1 MTYRQLGSLVPHRS
15 SRLFSKGRLIGSLVL
30 LALVGITVWRI
41 RAEEHSGKP
50 KTDAPLVVATAAVRQ
65 ATVPIELRAT
75 GEVVSR
81 HSVSVMPQVSGL
93 LQSVGFHE
101 GQMVARG
108 QLLFRIDPAPF
119 QAALASARSAW
130 NLDESIVRRDSAL
143 LPHGYIAPEAY
154 ETAVATAQQAKAALR
169 QARINLSYT
178 VIRAPIAG
186 LTGAISVRSGNL
198 VSSSMTTPLVTIN
211 QMAPILV
218 EFNLP
223 QSDLETVLH
232 YRDQGPVGIEV
243 SREGGGQV
251 LGSGPL
257 VFIDNTVNSQTGTVL
272 YRARLPNHPLRLWP
286 GQYVGVRV
294 VLSVQKNAL
303 VVPQTAV
310 QDGQKGYFVYEVV
323 NGRAVI
329 VPVTVAHEAGGLAVI
344 RTGLPLGATVVTE
357 VPETLRNNMR
367 VMPRNRLPVVPKRR
381 LT

>member
-1 MTYRQLGSLVPHRS
+1 MVRHRLGSIVLHRS
-15 SRLFSKGRLIGSLVL
+15 TRSFKGRLIGSLVL
-30 LALVGITVWRI
+30 LSLVGITVWRI
-41 RAEEHSGKP
+41 RAEENSGKP
-50 KTDAPLVVATAAVRQ
+50 KADAPLVVATAEVRL
-65 ATVPIELRAT
+65 ATVPVELRAT

-93 LQSVGFHE
+93 LQSVNFHE
-101 GQMVARG
+101 GQMVARN

-119 QAALASARSAW
+119 QAALASANAAW
-130 NLDESIVRRDSAL
+130 KLDESIVHRDSAL
-143 LPHGYIAPEAY
+143 LPHGYISPEAY

-178 VIRAPIAG
+178 TIRAPISG

-223 QSDLETVLH
+223 QSDLDTVLH
-232 YRDQGPVGIEV
+232 YRDQGPVGVEV
-243 SREGGGQV
+243 SREGGNHV
-251 LGSGPL
+251 LGTGPL

-286 GQYVGVRV
+286 GQYVRVRV
-294 VLSVQKNAL
+294 VLSIQKDAR
-303 VVPQTAV
+303 VIPQTAV

-323 NGRAVI
+323 HGVARI
-329 VPVTVAHEAGGLAVI
+329 VPVSVAREVGGVAVI
-344 RTGLPLGATVVTE
+344 RSGLPVGAMVVTE

-367 VMPRNRLPVVPKRR
+367 VTPRNRLPVAPKRR
-381 LT
+381 LA